1 MPASQ
6 SKDLPQKILTIN
18 FGGIGD
24 EILFL
29 PTLKEVKRLLPSCR
43 ISLILEPRSKSVK
56 EVTNLV
62 DEVLLFDI
70 KKRPLKPGD
79 YLELLNLT
87 RSGKYDLV
95 ISSGSSPMV
104 AMLLFA
110 SGIPVRIGYGT
121 SALSRLLL
129 THPVPLN
136 KEQYAGNMYHD
147 LSGGLEK
154 YLAQGFASIPQ
165 SSQAPGIQIPEVYV
179 QESSRE
185 RMRTALGEEEEK
197 LEERLKSLEDSF
209 ALAAADTT
217 SGAAER
223 HNRSNKKRILLHPGT
238 SRLAVQKGI
247 IKTWDSKHWLEL
259 IRKLLKLD
267 NTEVILAGG
276 PDDEEV
282 MKDLQSELGEEAKRI
297 INFYGKTKSLADLA
311 ALIEM
316 SDLFICVDSAPMHVA
331 VGLNKKVVALFGPT
345 EPAKLIPQT
354 KNFCA
359 LTDASKQVVRSL
371 LDGLGVRLLPD
382 TVFQSS
388 LDLLK
393 QE

>member
-6 SKDLPQKILTIN
+6 SKALPQKILTIN

-56 EVTNLV
+56 EVSNLV

-70 KKRPLKPGD
+70 KKKPLKPGD

-147 LSGGLEK
+147 LSGGLAR
-154 YLAQGFASIPQ
+154 YLGQEE
-165 SSQAPGIQIPEVYV
+165 SSQQKSRQAAVIQIPEVYV

-185 RMRTALGEEEEK
+185 RMKAALAEEEAQ
-197 LEERLKSLEDSF
+197 LEARLKDLSSATATNADIGT
-209 ALAAADTT
+209 DTT
-217 SGAAER
+217 SGAAAKA
-223 HNRSNKKRILLHPGT
+223 KKRLLLHPGT

-247 IKTWDSKHWLEL
+247 IKTWESKHWLDL

-282 MKDLQSELGEEAKRI
+282 MKDLQAELGEEAKRI

-316 SDLFICVDSAPMHVA
+316 TDLFICVDSAPMHVA

-359 LTDASKQVVRSL
+359 LTDASEQVVRSL

-382 TVFQSS
+382 TVYQSS

>member
-6 SKDLPQKILTIN
+6 SKALPQKILTIN

-56 EVTNLV
+56 EVSNLV

-70 KKRPLKPGD
+70 KKKPLKPGD

-87 RSGKYDLV
+87 RSSKYDLV

-110 SGIPVRIGYGT
+110 SGIPIRIGYGT

-147 LSGGLEK
+147 LSGGLAR
-154 YLAQGFASIPQ
+154 YLGQEE
-165 SSQAPGIQIPEVYV
+165 SSQQKSRQAAVIQIPEVYV

-185 RMRTALGEEEEK
+185 RMKAALAEEEAQ
-197 LEERLKSLEDSF
+197 LEARLKDLNG
-209 ALAAADTT
+209 ATAADTDINTT
-217 SGAAER
+217 SGAAAKT
-223 HNRSNKKRILLHPGT
+223 KKRLLLHPGT

-247 IKTWDSKHWLEL
+247 IKTWESKHWLDL

-282 MKDLQSELGEEAKRI
+282 MKDLQAELGEEAKRI

-316 SDLFICVDSAPMHVA
+316 TDLFICVDSAPMHVA

-359 LTDASKQVVRSL
+359 LTDASAQVVRSL